1 MINVAVCDDETNVVE
16 QIKNYLVNYQSDK
29 NFQLNVN
36 VFSNGEELLES
47 KIVFDL
53 IFLDIEMNGIDGIRA
68 AKILRQR
75 FRKTKI
81 VYISSHSELALASY
95 AVHPFDFIE
104 KPLSKDKIT
113 NVLNEFMTYLSDLP
127 NEYTIVEFK
136 GVNGPILLEPRN
148 IFVLEYTG
156 NRRVTIYTSDKKYEV
171 RGSLYNVI
179 KLIPSDSFT
188 SPHKSF
194 IINMEYVKSQDNFM
208 LFMTNNI
215 EVPIAQ
221 KKLKEFQ
228 KEFSRFIKNY
238 IKQE

>member
-1 MINVAVCDDETNVVE
+1 MINVAVCDDETNIVE
-16 QIKNYLVNYQSDK
+16 QIKNYLINYQSEK
-29 NFQLNVN
+29 KFQFNIGT
-36 VFSNGEELLES
+36 FFNGEELLES

-68 AKILRQR
+68 AGILMQR

-81 VYISSHSELALASY
+81 VYISSHSELALACY

-104 KPLSKDKIT
+104 KPLSNDKIL

-127 NEYTIVEFK
+127 NEYTIIEFK
-136 GVNGPILLEPRN
+136 GVNGPLLLEPRN

-171 RGSLYNVI
+171 RGSLYEVI

-194 IINMEYVKSQDNFM
+194 IINMEYVKSQDKFT

-221 KKLKEFQ
+221 KKIKEFQ
-228 KEFSRFIKNY
+228 KELSRFIKKY